1 MHLTLLAADR
11 TRIAA
16 LRPLLAGAEKA
27 GAMGSFGEN
36 LRRERDVRGVSLREI
51 AEGTKISVRF
61 LQALEEDRLEVLPG
75 GLFPR
80 AFVRQYA
87 LFLGLDPERTVNDF
101 VAAHGEAPP
110 ERRMAPAPERRP
122 SGVARPGLPRRR
134 GGPGRRPHA
143 PARGR
148 AERAR
153 PEPTPSTVA
162 AAPAVLPTD
171 RVYPSPSLAPAS
183 AAAGDSLVLTM
194 TAQQDCWVEVR
205 ADGETVINRVL
216 AEGESQT
223 LEARGEIVLSV
234 GNAGGLSIRV
244 NDRPALPLG
253 RSGEVRKNIVITRQN
268 LPSLV
273 DEDGAAAPDGHSG

>member
-1 MHLTLLAADR
+1 
-11 TRIAA
+11 
-16 LRPLLAGAEKA
+16 
-27 GAMGSFGEN
+27 MGSFGEN

-61 LQALEEDRLEVLPG
+61 LQALEEDRLDVLPG

-87 LFLGLDPERTVNDF
+87 LFLGLDPEKVVTEF
-101 VAAHGEAPP
+101 VAAHGEPVVP
-110 ERRMAPAPERRP
+110 ERKVAPAPERRP
-122 SGVARPGLPRRR
+122 RISLGRVFLGAVAVLAVVLTMRR
-134 GGPGRRPHA
+134 GRE
-143 PARGR
+143 
-148 AERAR
+148 AERVR
-153 PEPTPSTVA
+153 PQPTPAAVA

-171 RVYPSPSLAPAS
+171 RVYPSPELAPA
-183 AAAGDSLVLTM
+183 AAEETGDGLVLTM

-205 ADGETVINRVL
+205 ADGATVINRVL
-216 AEGESQT
+216 AEGESQR

-253 RSGEVRKNIVITRQN
+253 RSGEVRKNIVINRQN

-273 DEDGAAAPDGHSG
+273 EKDGAARPDGHRG

>member
-1 MHLTLLAADR
+1 
-11 TRIAA
+11 
-16 LRPLLAGAEKA
+16 
-27 GAMGSFGEN
+27 MGSFGEN
-36 LRRERDVRGVSLREI
+36 LRRERELRGVSLREI
-51 AEGTKISVRF
+51 ADGTKISARF
-61 LQALEEDRLEVLPG
+61 LQALEEDRVEVLPG

-80 AFVRQYA
+80 AFVKQYA
-87 LFLGLDPERTVNDF
+87 SFLGLDSDRAVADF
-101 VAAHGEAPP
+101 VSAHGEAPP
-110 ERRMAPAPERRP
+110 ERKAHSEPPRRSP
-122 SGVARPGLPRRR
+122 VSLGRVFLAAVAVLAVALTFRR
-134 GGPGRRPHA
+134 GGDGD
-143 PARGR
+143 
-148 AERAR
+148 RAR
-153 PEPTPSTVA
+153 PEPTPTPVV

-171 RVYPSPSLAPAS
+171 RVYPSPSLAPTP
-183 AAAGDSLVLTM
+183 AAVVDGLVLTM

-223 LEARGEIVLSV
+223 LEAQGEIVLSV

-273 DEDGAAAPDGHSG
+273 EQDGAGERNGQSG

>member
-1 MHLTLLAADR
+1 LT
-11 TRIAA
+11 
-16 LRPLLAGAEKA
+16 GAEKA
-27 GAMGSFGEN
+27 EAMGSFGDN
-36 LRRERDVRGVSLREI
+36 LRRERELRGVSLREI
-51 AEGTKISVRF
+51 AEGTKISLRF
-61 LQALEEDRLEVLPG
+61 LQALEEDRVDVLPG

-80 AFVRQYA
+80 AFVKQYA
-87 LFLGLDPERTVNDF
+87 VFLGLDVDKAVADF
-101 VAAHGEAPP
+101 VAAHAEAPP
-110 ERRMAPAPERRP
+110 ERKAYSE
-122 SGVARPGLPRRR
+122 PRRR
-134 GGPGRRPHA
+134 SPVSLGQAFLAVVAVLAIALTFRRGGG
-143 PARGR
+143 

-153 PEPTPSTVA
+153 PEPTPTPVV

-171 RVYPSPSLAPAS
+171 RVFPSPSLAPTS
-183 AAAGDSLVLTM
+183 AATGDSLVLTM
-194 TAQQDCWVEVR
+194 TAEQDCWVEVR

-273 DEDGAAAPDGHSG
+273 EQDGAVAADGHSG

>member
-1 MHLTLLAADR
+1 
-11 TRIAA
+11 
-16 LRPLLAGAEKA
+16 
-27 GAMGSFGEN
+27 MGSFGEN

-61 LQALEEDRLEVLPG
+61 LQALEEDRLDVLPG

-87 LFLGLDPERTVNDF
+87 LFLGLDPEKIVTEF
-101 VAAHGEAPP
+101 VAAHGQPPPP
-110 ERRMAPAPERRP
+110 ERRMAPPPERRP
-122 SGVARPGLPRRR
+122 RLSLGRVFLAAVAVLAIVLTFRR
-134 GGPGRRPHA
+134 GGEP
-143 PARGR
+143 
-148 AERAR
+148 ERAR
-153 PEPTPSTVA
+153 PEPTPTAVA

-171 RVYPSPSLAPAS
+171 RVYPSPSLAPA
-183 AAAGDSLVLTM
+183 AAETGNGLVLTM

-205 ADGETVINRVL
+205 ADGATVINRVL
-216 AEGESQT
+216 AEGESQR

-273 DEDGAAAPDGHSG
+273 EQDGAAEPDGHSG